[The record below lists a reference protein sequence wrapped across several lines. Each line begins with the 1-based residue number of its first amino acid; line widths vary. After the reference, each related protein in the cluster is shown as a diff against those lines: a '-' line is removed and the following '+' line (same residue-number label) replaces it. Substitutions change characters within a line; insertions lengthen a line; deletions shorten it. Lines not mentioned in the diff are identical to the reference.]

1 MIVVVEKTLDD
12 MRDSKTT
19 DPDWKDLLAWMRAIH
34 AGNRVKCDA
43 QEYALRSASQVVAN
57 IIIHGAF
64 QKKHPS
70 LVKETRLLADS
81 PGCNWQVHSAPAEG
95 IQAADT
101 VDCKRKR
108 DFMKFLLFV
117 RRMVGQPRG
126 PDGML

>member
-1 MIVVVEKTLDD
+1 

-43 QEYALRSASQVVAN
+43 QEYALRSASHKVAN
-57 IIIHGAF
+57 IVIDGAF
-64 QKKHPS
+64 KKKHPS

-95 IQAADT
+95 LPADT

-108 DFMKFLLFV
+108 DFMKFLLKV
-117 RRMVGQPRG
+117 RLMVGHWRGQPRG